1 MDYYVY
7 IHCKPISCEVFYVGK
22 GCKRRAW
29 ANERNIHW
37 SNTIAKY
44 GIEIKIVCA
53 GLQQWYALEL
63 EKDLITY
70 YGRKDL
76 GYGPLV
82 NMTDGGDGL
91 SSSDAKLQCAKNK
104 ELGIGL
110 FSLTKEQLSDNGK
123 INGTKGGKARALVG
137 DLPAMAREN
146 AHKGGKEAHRLGLGI
161 HKEGVAKRAAEKT
174 VTLNIGIHARSATKI
189 KEDSIKGGIASCSTI
204 YRCLECGYTSIA
216 MVMGTHHKK
225 HNHSGKVRVITWI

>member
-7 IHCKPISCEVFYVGK
+7 LHCKPWSGEVFYVGK

-29 ANERNIHW
+29 SNERNLHW
-37 SNTIAKY
+37 SNTVAKY
-44 GIEIKIVCA
+44 GLDVKIVSF

-63 EKDLITY
+63 EKELISY

-76 GYGPLV
+76 GYGQLV

-91 SSSDAKLQCAKNK
+91 SSSDAKTQCAKNK

-110 FSLTKEQLSDNGK
+110 FSLTKEQLSNNGK
-123 INGTKGGKARALVG
+123 INGKIGGKSRASSG
-137 DLPAMAREN
+137 DLPILAREN
-146 AHKGGKEAHRLGLGI
+146 AHKGGKESYKLRLGI
-161 HKEGVAKRAAEKT
+161 HKPGVAKLAAEKT
-174 VTLNIGIHARSATKI
+174 VELKVGIHARSVNKM
-189 KEDSIKGGIASCSTI
+189 KEDSIKGGIASCSAI

-216 MVMGTHHKK
+216 MVMGIHHKK
-225 HNHSGKVRVITWI
+225 HNHSGKERV